1 MLSVELNK
9 MSKKTRL
16 LDLNSDIMPKNAVNR
31 DELECRVL
39 KLKNELYNGSWSG
52 RGQEWHNGAHT
63 MLNRVLD
70 MLSEYRI

>member
-1 MLSVELNK
+1 MSSVELNK
-9 MSKKTRL
+9 MLKKTRL
-16 LDLNSDIMPKNAVNR
+16 LDLNFDIMAKNTVNK

-52 RGQEWHNGAHT
+52 REQEWHSGAHT
-63 MLNRVLD
+63 MLNQVLD